1 MNKKIMNYAAVGAY
15 ALGLFG
21 LNSCLKV
28 DDTYDL
34 DKDIDM
40 TITVGGDLTLPGSST
55 ERMLL
60 GDLLE
65 LEDDGIIK
73 ANETTGDYA
82 LVKDGGSNSTQVK
95 VPGVDITVD
104 ENNGFTQFNQTFSA
118 GTSGSIDEDGLTL
131 GANVISI
138 DITHS
143 NTPEELVSLSNA
155 TTIMNGT
162 YLELTQNSNA
172 TVKLNDGYKIIFP
185 PYMTVKYT
193 GVDRAWEVNEQN
205 KNVLVLKKTEG
216 FDINSTSKINF
227 EIIEIK
233 FENGEST
240 ADKATFDKENQEIKL
255 NGKVSFEGT
264 LSAKGTITETGITIS
279 GNIISQN
286 IVLNTVTGI
295 VDPKVDINVEPIKL
309 EGMPDFFSD
318 NDVTLDLTDPK
329 IFVNVKNPSPVK
341 VEISGS
347 LTSTKTGKEDKTV
360 TIPNFVIPG
369 DTPEGYVV
377 CLNQIKSGTNGGINY
392 VKVEELSSIIENI
405 PDEIKMDIDAKAVQ
419 EDVTVE
425 LDKEFTVETQYNIDT
440 PLMFGSKTNIK
451 YVKTIDGWSGDLE
464 DAEFE
469 LVEASMT
476 IENAI
481 PLGLNLVAT
490 AIDKDG
496 KPLTNVKVDMNI
508 DVEPGTIEN
517 PTKKDVTFSIST
529 EEGNV
534 KGLDGIEMTVTARA
548 GENTA
553 ETALNEN
560 QTLKLDDIKLRLKGG
575 VTMDL
580 N

>member
-1 MNKKIMNYAAVGAY
+1 MNKRIMNYAAVGAY

-21 LNSCLKV
+21 LNSCLRV

-73 ANETTGDYA
+73 ANKTTGDYA
-82 LVKDGGSNSTQVK
+82 LVQKGESSTTSINVEKVEIDVSSQGFGQFTNTITFEQGGIINNFEAGLSDKIDVNITKDEIPTEILILENTITKMENAYLVITQNDGGVQTNLKQGFRIIFPEYTNVK
-95 VPGVDITVD
+95 YKGND
-104 ENNGFTQFNQTFSA
+104 NAWSANGN
-118 GTSGSIDEDGLTL
+118 I
-131 GANVISI
+131 
-138 DITHS
+138 
-143 NTPEELVSLSNA
+143 
-155 TTIMNGT
+155 
-162 YLELTQNSNA
+162 LELTDESYA
-172 TVKLNDGYKIIFP
+172 
-185 PYMTVKYT
+185 
-193 GVDRAWEVNEQN
+193 
-205 KNVLVLKKTEG
+205 
-216 FDINSTSKINF
+216 INNNSKIPF
-227 EIIEIK
+227 EISKIKFVNQESQETDNENEAVYFYDTNTITIDGDIK
-233 FENGEST
+233 FEGTIYGSGTPTGNSVIINGEVT
-240 ADKATFDKENQEIKL
+240 AENISLEKVRGAVKPKENKNSIEIGELPDFL
-255 NGKVSFEGT
+255 NGDDVIIDVTDPRIYLTVSNTTDADIYIDAT
-264 LSAKGTITETGITIS
+264 LTSNIGGNSVAEAYIYYLEVPANQENYKICIHQNRNFPVDGYEVIVDNLSSLIEKIPDAINIEIQQIVAS
-279 GNIISQN
+279 GNG
-286 IVLNTVTGI
+286 VTLGEEI
-295 VDPKVDINVEPIKL
+295 PIK
-309 EGMPDFFSD
+309 
-318 NDVTLDLTDPK
+318 TDY
-329 IFVNVKNPSPVK
+329 
-341 VEISGS
+341 E
-347 LTSTKTGKEDKTV
+347 
-360 TIPNFVIPG
+360 
-369 DTPEGYVV
+369 
-377 CLNQIKSGTNGGINY
+377 LN
-392 VKVEELSSIIENI
+392 
-405 PDEIKMDIDAKAVQ
+405 
-419 EDVTVE
+419 
-425 LDKEFTVETQYNIDT
+425 T

-496 KPLTNVKVDMNI
+496 KPLPNVKVDMNI

>member
-1 MNKKIMNYAAVGAY
+1 MNKRIMNYAAVGAY

-21 LNSCLKV
+21 LNSCLRV

-73 ANETTGDYA
+73 ANKTTGDYA
-82 LVKDGGSNSTQVK
+82 LVQKGESSTTSINVEKVEIDVSSQGFGQFTNTIPIGQGTTIENVETDFSDKIDVNITKDEIPTEILILENTITKMENAYLVITQNDGGVQTNLKQGFRIIFPEYTNVK
-95 VPGVDITVD
+95 YKGND
-104 ENNGFTQFNQTFSA
+104 NAWSANGN
-118 GTSGSIDEDGLTL
+118 I
-131 GANVISI
+131 
-138 DITHS
+138 
-143 NTPEELVSLSNA
+143 
-155 TTIMNGT
+155 
-162 YLELTQNSNA
+162 LELTDESYA
-172 TVKLNDGYKIIFP
+172 
-185 PYMTVKYT
+185 
-193 GVDRAWEVNEQN
+193 
-205 KNVLVLKKTEG
+205 
-216 FDINSTSKINF
+216 INNNSKIPF
-227 EIIEIK
+227 EISKIKFVNQESQETDNENEAVYFYDTNTITIDGDIK
-233 FENGEST
+233 FEGTIYGSGTPTGNSVIINGEVT
-240 ADKATFDKENQEIKL
+240 AENISLEKVRGAVKPKENKNSIEIGELPDFL
-255 NGKVSFEGT
+255 NGDDVIIDVTDPRIYLTVSNTTDADIYIDAT
-264 LSAKGTITETGITIS
+264 LTSNIG
-279 GNIISQN
+279 GNSVAEAYIYYLEVPANQENYKICIHQN
-286 IVLNTVTGI
+286 RNFPVDGHEVI
-295 VDPKVDINVEPIKL
+295 VDNLNSLIERI
-309 EGMPDFFSD
+309 PDVIDFEIQ
-318 NDVTLDLTDPK
+318 K
-329 IFVNVKNPSPVK
+329 IVALGYGVALGE
-341 VEISGS
+341 EISI
-347 LTSTKTGKEDKTV
+347 KTDYE
-360 TIPNFVIPG
+360 
-369 DTPEGYVV
+369 
-377 CLNQIKSGTNGGINY
+377 LN
-392 VKVEELSSIIENI
+392 
-405 PDEIKMDIDAKAVQ
+405 
-419 EDVTVE
+419 
-425 LDKEFTVETQYNIDT
+425 T

-496 KPLTNVKVDMNI
+496 KPLPNVKVDMNI

>member
-1 MNKKIMNYAAVGAY
+1 MNKRIMNYAAVGAY

-21 LNSCLKV
+21 LNSCLRV

-82 LVKDGGSNSTQVK
+82 LVQKGESSTTSINVEK
-95 VPGVDITVD
+95 VEIDVSSQ
-104 ENNGFTQFNQTFSA
+104 GFGKFT
-118 GTSGSIDEDGLTL
+118 
-131 GANVISI
+131 
-138 DITHS
+138 
-143 NTPEELVSLSNA
+143 NTIPIEQG
-155 TTIMNGT
+155 TTIENVETDFSDKIDVNITKNEIPTEILILENTITKMENAYLVITQNDAGVQTNFKKGFRIIFPEYTNVKYKGNDNAWSANGNI
-162 YLELTQNSNA
+162 LELTDESYA
-172 TVKLNDGYKIIFP
+172 
-185 PYMTVKYT
+185 
-193 GVDRAWEVNEQN
+193 
-205 KNVLVLKKTEG
+205 
-216 FDINSTSKINF
+216 INNNSKIPF
-227 EIIEIK
+227 EISKIKFVNQESQETENENEAVYFYDTNTITIDGDIK
-233 FENGEST
+233 FEGTIYGSGTPTSNSVIINGEVT
-240 ADKATFDKENQEIKL
+240 AENISLEKVRGAVKPKENKNSIEIGELPDFL
-255 NGKVSFEGT
+255 NGDDVIIDVTDPRIYLTVSNTTDADIYIDAT
-264 LSAKGTITETGITIS
+264 LTSNIG
-279 GNIISQN
+279 GNSVAEAYIYYLEVPANQENYKICIHQN
-286 IVLNTVTGI
+286 RNFPVDGHEVI
-295 VDPKVDINVEPIKL
+295 VDNLNSLIERI
-309 EGMPDFFSD
+309 PDVIDFEIQ
-318 NDVTLDLTDPK
+318 K
-329 IFVNVKNPSPVK
+329 IVALGYGVALGE
-341 VEISGS
+341 EISI
-347 LTSTKTGKEDKTV
+347 KTDYE
-360 TIPNFVIPG
+360 
-369 DTPEGYVV
+369 
-377 CLNQIKSGTNGGINY
+377 LN
-392 VKVEELSSIIENI
+392 
-405 PDEIKMDIDAKAVQ
+405 
-419 EDVTVE
+419 
-425 LDKEFTVETQYNIDT
+425 T

-496 KPLTNVKVDMNI
+496 KPLPNVKVDMNI

>member
-1 MNKKIMNYAAVGAY
+1 M
-15 ALGLFG
+15 
-21 LNSCLKV
+21 
-28 DDTYDL
+28 

-65 LEDDGIIK
+65 LEDDGIVK
-73 ANETTGDYA
+73 TNETTGDYA

-104 ENNGFTQFNQTFSA
+104 ENSGFTQFSQTFSA
-118 GTSGSIDEDGLTL
+118 GTSGTIDRNDLTL
-131 GANVISI
+131 GQNVISI

-143 NTPEELVSLSNA
+143 NTPEELESLSSA
-155 TTIMNGT
+155 TTIMKDT

-172 TVKLNDGYKIIFP
+172 TVKLNDGYQIIFP

-193 GVDRAWEVNEQN
+193 GADGLWNVTGQD
-205 KNVLVLKKTEG
+205 KNILELNNDEG
-216 FDINSTSKINF
+216 FEINSNSRINF
-227 EIIEIK
+227 EIVEIR
-233 FENGEST
+233 FENSGSAT
-240 ADKATFDKENQEIKL
+240 DKATFDKENKKINL
-255 NGKVSFEGT
+255 NGKVSFNGT
-264 LSAKGTITETGITIS
+264 LSAQGEITANGITVS
-279 GNIISQN
+279 GNIKSQN
-286 IVLNTVTGI
+286 IVLNTVTGT
-295 VDPKVDINVEPIKL
+295 VNPTVDINVEPIKL
-309 EGMPDFFSD
+309 EGMPDFFTD

-369 DTPEGYVV
+369 DTPEGYVI

-419 EDVTVE
+419 ENITVE

-451 YVKTIDGWSGDLE
+451 YVKTIDGWGADLDE
-464 DAEFE
+464 AEFE
-469 LVEASMT
+469 LIEASMI

-517 PTKKDVTFSIST
+517 PTKKDVKFSIST

-534 KGLDGIEMTVTARA
+534 KGLDGIEMTVTAKA